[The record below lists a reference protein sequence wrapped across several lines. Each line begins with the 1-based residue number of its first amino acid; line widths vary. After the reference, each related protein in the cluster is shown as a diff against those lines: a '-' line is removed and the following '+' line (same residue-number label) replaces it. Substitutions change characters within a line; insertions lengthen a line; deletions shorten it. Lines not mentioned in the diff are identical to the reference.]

1 MCAVTHDT
9 LGNSVPSV
17 VLRTTGDVVTA
28 ECVEKLIKTNGMKH
42 PFTNEVLDEKRDIIP
57 LQRGGTGFAGTNKTL
72 DVKKYRPSMQ
82 A

>member
-28 ECVEKLIKTNGMKH
+28 ECVEKLIKTNGMRH
-42 PFTNEVLDEKRDIIP
+42 PITSEVLDEKRDIIP
-57 LQRGGTGFAGTNKTL
+57 LQRGGTGFAHTNDAL
-72 DVKKYRPSMQ
+72 DVKKYRPVMQ